1 MSFAFD
7 DISCGG
13 QLQVGTGV
21 VPAIGVGN
29 KKINGSA
36 HAEGPM
42 VVGPPNTQPSAVA
55 TVMIGPLSNNDDD
68 CPSALHSLHVTNA
81 AGDYGFSDKEKDTVV
96 IVGDVTIT
104 GKLDCGW
111 KNRLKAR
118 FGTADGKPK
127 LFDID
132 HPTKGEGH
140 RLAHACIEGPEV
152 GVYYRGRL
160 RNKKVIELPHYWKG
174 LVHTDSI
181 SVQLQ
186 PIGAHQ
192 DIIIKRWDD
201 TKIYLQS
208 KANFPIDC
216 FYHVYGE
223 RKDVDG
229 LVVEYEGKSC
239 EDHPQRK
246 TDDDGV
252 VTWEKTS
259 SSSHNTWTQ

>member
-21 VPAIGVGN
+21 APAIGVGN

-36 HAEGPM
+36 HVEGPM
-42 VVGPPNTQPSAVA
+42 VVGPPNTQSSATA
-55 TVMIGPLSNNDDD
+55 TMMIGPLKNSDDD
-68 CPSALHSLHVTNA
+68 CPSAKHSLHVTGA
-81 AGDYGFSDKEKDTVV
+81 PPDIDTIDTVY
-96 IVGDVTIT
+96 IEGDVTIT
-104 GKLDCGW
+104 GALDCHW
-111 KNRLKAR
+111 KKRLASR
-118 FGTADGKPK
+118 FATADGKPK

-132 HPTKGEGH
+132 HPTKGKGH

-201 TKIYLQS
+201 TKIYLQA

-229 LVVEYEGKSC
+229 LIVEYEGETW

-246 TDDDGV
+246 EGD
-252 VTWEKTS
+252 VTEWEKTS
-259 SSSHNTWTQ
+259 STAHNTWTQ

>member
-7 DISCGG
+7 DVSCGG

-21 VPAIGVGN
+21 VPAIGQGDN
-29 KKINGSA
+29 KINGSA
-36 HAEGPM
+36 HVEGPM
-42 VVGPPNTQPSAVA
+42 VVGPPQSYPAA
-55 TVMIGPLSNNDDD
+55 TATMMVGPLGNDDPD
-68 CPSALHSLHVTNA
+68 CPAVPHSLMVSGPGQAVMVVGNMYVT
-81 AGDYGFSDKEKDTVV
+81 GTV
-96 IVGDVTIT
+96 DCLST
-104 GKLDCGW
+104 GRLE
-111 KNRLKAR
+111 NRHK
-118 FGTADGKPK
+118 TADGKPK
-127 LFDID
+127 LFDIP

-140 RLAHACIEGPEV
+140 RLAYACIEGPEV

-160 RNKKVIELPHYWKG
+160 RNKKVIELPQYWKG

-229 LVVEYEGKSC
+229 LVVEYEGETW

-246 TDDDGV
+246 DGEWV
-252 VTWEKTS
+252 KTNS
-259 SSSHNTWTQ
+259 TSHNTWTQ

>member
-21 VPAIGVGN
+21 VPAIGQGDN
-29 KKINGSA
+29 KINGSA
-36 HAEGPM
+36 HVEGPM
-42 VVGPPNTQPSAVA
+42 VVGPPQSYPAA
-55 TVMIGPLSNNDDD
+55 TATMMVGPLGNDDPD
-68 CPSALHSLHVTNA
+68 CPAVPHSLMVSGPGQAVMVVGNMYVT
-81 AGDYGFSDKEKDTVV
+81 GTV
-96 IVGDVTIT
+96 DCLST
-104 GKLDCGW
+104 G
-111 KNRLKAR
+111 RLESRHK
-118 FGTADGKPK
+118 TADGKPK
-127 LFDID
+127 LFDIP

-229 LVVEYEGKSC
+229 LVVEYEGKTW

-246 TDDDGV
+246 DGEWV
-252 VTWEKTS
+252 KTNS
-259 SSSHNTWTQ
+259 TSHNTWTQ

>member
-7 DISCGG
+7 DVSCGG

-21 VPAIGVGN
+21 VPAIGQGDN
-29 KKINGSA
+29 KINGSA
-36 HAEGPM
+36 HVEGPM
-42 VVGPPNTQPSAVA
+42 VVGPPQSYPAA
-55 TVMIGPLSNNDDD
+55 TATMMVGPLGNDDPD
-68 CPSALHSLHVTNA
+68 CPAVPHSLMVSGPGQAVMVVGNMYVT
-81 AGDYGFSDKEKDTVV
+81 GTV
-96 IVGDVTIT
+96 DCLST
-104 GKLDCGW
+104 G
-111 KNRLKAR
+111 RLESRHK
-118 FGTADGKPK
+118 TADGKPK
-127 LFDID
+127 LFDIP

-229 LVVEYEGKSC
+229 LVIEYEGETW

-246 TDDDGV
+246 KGE
-252 VTWEKTS
+252 VTEWETTNS
-259 SSSHNTWTQ
+259 TSHNTWTQ

>member
-13 QLQVGTGV
+13 QLQVGAGV
-21 VPAIGVGN
+21 VPAIGVGD

-36 HAEGPM
+36 HIEGPM
-42 VVGPPNTQPSAVA
+42 VVGPPQLYPAPGFA
-55 TVMIGPLSNNDDD
+55 TLMVGPLANDDPD
-68 CPSALHSLHVTNA
+68 CVGALHSLVVTGP
-81 AGDYGFSDKEKDTVV
+81 GDAVHINGNMYVTGTV
-96 IVGDVTIT
+96 DCLST
-104 GKLDCGW
+104 G
-111 KNRLKAR
+111 RLESR
-118 FGTADGKPK
+118 HSTADGKPK
-127 LFDID
+127 LFDIP

-160 RNKKVIELPHYWKG
+160 RNKKVIELPQYWKG

-229 LVVEYEGKSC
+229 LVVEYEGETW

-246 TDDDGV
+246 KGE
-252 VTWEKTS
+252 VTEWETTNS
-259 SSSHNTWTQ
+259 TSHNTWTQ

>member
-1 MSFAFD
+1 M
-7 DISCGG
+7 
-13 QLQVGTGV
+13 
-21 VPAIGVGN
+21 
-29 KKINGSA
+29 
-36 HAEGPM
+36 
-42 VVGPPNTQPSAVA
+42 
-55 TVMIGPLSNNDDD
+55 
-68 CPSALHSLHVTNA
+68 
-81 AGDYGFSDKEKDTVV
+81 
-96 IVGDVTIT
+96 
-104 GKLDCGW
+104 
-111 KNRLKAR
+111 
-118 FGTADGKPK
+118 
-127 LFDID
+127 
-132 HPTKGEGH
+132 
-140 RLAHACIEGPEV
+140 
-152 GVYYRGRL
+152 
-160 RNKKVIELPHYWKG
+160 PHYWKG

-201 TKIYLQS
+201 TKIYLQA

-246 TDDDGV
+246 TDGDGV

>member
-7 DISCGG
+7 DINCGG

-21 VPAIGVGN
+21 APAIGQGDN
-29 KKINGSA
+29 KINGSA
-36 HAEGPM
+36 HVEGPT
-42 VVGPPNTQPSAVA
+42 VVGPPQAYPAA
-55 TVMIGPLSNNDDD
+55 TATMMVGPLANDDPD
-68 CPSALHSLHVTNA
+68 CPVVPHALMVSGGTPNA
-81 AGDYGFSDKEKDTVV
+81 VMV
-96 IVGDVTIT
+96 VGDMYVT
-104 GKLDCGW
+104 GAVDCLW
-111 KNRLKAR
+111 KGRLASR
-118 FGTADGKPK
+118 FSAADGKPK

-223 RKDVDG
+223 RKDVDA

-246 TDDDGV
+246 TDDEGN

-259 SSSHNTWTQ
+259 SSSHNIWTQ

>member
-21 VPAIGVGN
+21 VAAIGQGDN
-29 KKINGSA
+29 KINGSA
-36 HAEGPM
+36 HVEGPM
-42 VVGPPNTQPSAVA
+42 VVGPPQEYSSATA
-55 TVMIGPLSNNDDD
+55 TMMVGPLSNDDPD
-68 CPSALHSLHVTNA
+68 CPSVPHALMVTGPGQAVYVKGNMYVS
-81 AGDYGFSDKEKDTVV
+81 GTV
-96 IVGDVTIT
+96 DCLST
-104 GKLDCGW
+104 G
-111 KNRLKAR
+111 RLESRHK
-118 FGTADGKPK
+118 TADGKPK
-127 LFDID
+127 LFDIP

-229 LVVEYEGKSC
+229 LVVEYEGETW

-246 TDDDGV
+246 DGEWV
-252 VTWEKTS
+252 KTNS
-259 SSSHNTWTQ
+259 TSHNTWTQ

>member
-1 MSFAFD
+1 MSFNFD

-21 VPAIGVGN
+21 CPAIKVGDS
-29 KKINGSA
+29 KINGSA
-36 HAEGPM
+36 HVEGPM
-42 VVGPPNTQPSAVA
+42 VVGPPQSYGSAEATLMVA
-55 TVMIGPLSNNDDD
+55 DLGNSDPDSSSAPHALKVRGGSPDAVYIEGDMYVTGAVD
-68 CPSALHSLHVTNA
+68 CL
-81 AGDYGFSDKEKDTVV
+81 
-96 IVGDVTIT
+96 
-104 GKLDCGW
+104 W
-111 KNRLKAR
+111 KGRLASR

-229 LVVEYEGKSC
+229 LVVEYEGETW

-246 TDDDGV
+246 KGE
-252 VTWEKTS
+252 VTEWETTNS
-259 SSSHNTWTQ
+259 TSHNTWTQ

>member
-7 DISCGG
+7 DVSCGG

-21 VPAIGVGN
+21 VPAIGQGDN
-29 KKINGSA
+29 KINGSA
-36 HAEGPM
+36 HVEGPM
-42 VVGPPNTQPSAVA
+42 VVGPPQSYPAA
-55 TVMIGPLSNNDDD
+55 TATMMVGPLGNDDPD
-68 CPSALHSLHVTNA
+68 CPAVPHSLMVSGPGQAVMVVGNMYVT
-81 AGDYGFSDKEKDTVV
+81 GTV
-96 IVGDVTIT
+96 DCLST
-104 GKLDCGW
+104 G
-111 KNRLKAR
+111 RLESRHK
-118 FGTADGKPK
+118 TADGKPK
-127 LFDID
+127 LFDIP

-229 LVVEYEGKSC
+229 LVVEYEGKTW

-246 TDDDGV
+246 DGEWV
-252 VTWEKTS
+252 KTNS
-259 SSSHNTWTQ
+259 TSHNTWTQ

>member
-1 MSFAFD
+1 MSFNFD
-7 DISCGG
+7 DINCGG

-21 VPAIGVGN
+21 VSAIGVGDN
-29 KKINGSA
+29 KINGSA
-36 HAEGPM
+36 HVEGPM
-42 VVGPPNTQPSAVA
+42 VVGPPQAYPAA
-55 TVMIGPLSNNDDD
+55 TATLMVGPLANSDPDSS
-68 CPSALHSLHVTNA
+68 PAPHALMVSGGTPNA
-81 AGDYGFSDKEKDTVV
+81 VMV
-96 IVGDVTIT
+96 VGDMYVT
-104 GKLDCGW
+104 GAVDCLW
-111 KNRLKAR
+111 KGRLASR
-118 FGTADGKPK
+118 FSAADGKPK

-201 TKIYLQS
+201 EKIYLQA

-229 LVVEYEGKSC
+229 LVVEYEGETW

-246 TDDDGV
+246 KGE
-252 VTWEKTS
+252 VTEWETTNS
-259 SSSHNTWTQ
+259 TSHNTWTQ

>member
-1 MSFAFD
+1 
-7 DISCGG
+7 
-13 QLQVGTGV
+13 
-21 VPAIGVGN
+21 
-29 KKINGSA
+29 
-36 HAEGPM
+36 
-42 VVGPPNTQPSAVA
+42 
-55 TVMIGPLSNNDDD
+55 MIGPL
-68 CPSALHSLHVTNA
+68 TNA
-81 AGDYGFSDKEKDTVV
+81 DPDSNPAPHCLVVGGPIFRPGNTVV
-96 IVGDVTIT
+96 IDGDMHVT
-104 GKLDCGW
+104 GAVDCLW
-111 KNRLKAR
+111 KGRLASR
-118 FGTADGKPK
+118 FSAADGKPK

-229 LVVEYEGKSC
+229 LVVEYEGETW

-246 TDDDGV
+246 KGE
-252 VTWEKTS
+252 VTEWETTNS
-259 SSSHNTWTQ
+259 TSHNTWTQ

>member
-13 QLQVGTGV
+13 QLQVGAGV
-21 VPAIGVGN
+21 VPAIGVGD

-36 HAEGPM
+36 HIEGPM
-42 VVGPPNTQPSAVA
+42 VVGPPQLYPAPGFA
-55 TVMIGPLSNNDDD
+55 TLMVGPLANDDPD
-68 CPSALHSLHVTNA
+68 CVGALHSLVVTGP
-81 AGDYGFSDKEKDTVV
+81 GDAVHINGNMYVTGTV
-96 IVGDVTIT
+96 DCLST
-104 GKLDCGW
+104 G
-111 KNRLKAR
+111 RLEAR
-118 FGTADGKPK
+118 HSTADGKPK
-127 LFDID
+127 LFDIP

-160 RNKKVIELPHYWKG
+160 RNKKVIELPQYWKG

-201 TKIYLQS
+201 TKIYLQA

-229 LVVEYEGKSC
+229 LVVEYEGETW

-246 TDDDGV
+246 KGE
-252 VTWEKTS
+252 VTEWETTNS
-259 SSSHNTWTQ
+259 TSHNTWTQ

>member
-7 DISCGG
+7 DVSCGG

-21 VPAIGVGN
+21 VPAIGQGDN
-29 KKINGSA
+29 KINGSA
-36 HAEGPM
+36 HVEGPM
-42 VVGPPNTQPSAVA
+42 VVGPAQAYPAA
-55 TVMIGPLSNNDDD
+55 TATMMVGPLGNDDPD
-68 CPSALHSLHVTNA
+68 CPAVPHSLMVSGPGQAVMDVGNMYVT
-81 AGDYGFSDKEKDTVV
+81 GTV
-96 IVGDVTIT
+96 DCLST
-104 GKLDCGW
+104 G
-111 KNRLKAR
+111 RLESRHK
-118 FGTADGKPK
+118 TADGKPK
-127 LFDID
+127 LFDIP

-229 LVVEYEGKSC
+229 LVVEYEGKTW

-246 TDDDGV
+246 DGEWV
-252 VTWEKTS
+252 KTNS
-259 SSSHNTWTQ
+259 TSHNTWTQ

>member
-1 MSFAFD
+1 MSFNFD

-21 VPAIGVGN
+21 CPAIKVGDS
-29 KKINGSA
+29 KINGSA
-36 HAEGPM
+36 HVEGPM
-42 VVGPPNTQPSAVA
+42 VVGPPQSYGSAEATLMVA
-55 TVMIGPLSNNDDD
+55 DLANSDPDSSSAPHALKVRGGSPDAVYIEGDMYVTGAVD
-68 CPSALHSLHVTNA
+68 CL
-81 AGDYGFSDKEKDTVV
+81 
-96 IVGDVTIT
+96 
-104 GKLDCGW
+104 W
-111 KNRLKAR
+111 KGRLASR

-229 LVVEYEGKSC
+229 LVVEYEGETW

-246 TDDDGV
+246 KGE
-252 VTWEKTS
+252 VTEWETTNS
-259 SSSHNTWTQ
+259 TSHNTWTQ

>member
-7 DISCGG
+7 DVSCGG

-21 VPAIGVGN
+21 VAAIGQGDN
-29 KKINGSA
+29 KINGAA
-36 HAEGPM
+36 HVEGPM
-42 VVGPPNTQPSAVA
+42 VVGPPQEYSSATA
-55 TVMIGPLSNNDDD
+55 TMMVGPLGNDDPD
-68 CPSALHSLHVTNA
+68 CPAVPHSLMVSGPGQAVMVVGNMYVT
-81 AGDYGFSDKEKDTVV
+81 GTV
-96 IVGDVTIT
+96 DCLST
-104 GKLDCGW
+104 G
-111 KNRLKAR
+111 RLESRHK
-118 FGTADGKPK
+118 TADGKPK
-127 LFDID
+127 LFDIP

-229 LVVEYEGKSC
+229 LVVEYEGKTW

-246 TDDDGV
+246 DGEWV
-252 VTWEKTS
+252 KTNS
-259 SSSHNTWTQ
+259 TSHNTWTQ

>member
-1 MSFAFD
+1 MSFNFD
-7 DISCGG
+7 DINCGG

-21 VPAIGVGN
+21 VSAIGVGDN
-29 KKINGSA
+29 KINGSA
-36 HAEGPM
+36 HVEGPM
-42 VVGPPNTQPSAVA
+42 VVGPPQAYPAA
-55 TVMIGPLSNNDDD
+55 TATLMVGPLANSDPDSS
-68 CPSALHSLHVTNA
+68 PAPHALMVSGGTPNA
-81 AGDYGFSDKEKDTVV
+81 VMV
-96 IVGDVTIT
+96 VGDMYVT
-104 GKLDCGW
+104 GAVDCLW
-111 KNRLKAR
+111 KGRLASR
-118 FGTADGKPK
+118 FSAADGKPK

-160 RNKKVIELPHYWKG
+160 RNKKVIELPQYWKG

-229 LVVEYEGKSC
+229 LVIEYEGETW

-246 TDDDGV
+246 KGE
-252 VTWEKTS
+252 VTEWETTNS
-259 SSSHNTWTQ
+259 TSHNTWTQ

>member
-21 VPAIGVGN
+21 VPAIGQGDN
-29 KKINGSA
+29 KINGSA
-36 HAEGPM
+36 HVEGPM
-42 VVGPPNTQPSAVA
+42 VVGPSQTFAEA
-55 TVMIGPLSNNDDD
+55 TATMMIGPLTNDDPD
-68 CPSALHSLHVTNA
+68 CPSVDHALFVSGGKPDA
-81 AGDYGFSDKEKDTVV
+81 VV
-96 IVGDVTIT
+96 VVGDMYVT
-104 GKLDCGW
+104 GKVDCLW
-111 KNRLKAR
+111 KGRLASR

-127 LFDID
+127 LFDIH

-246 TDDDGV
+246 TDDEGN

>member
-1 MSFAFD
+1 
-7 DISCGG
+7 
-13 QLQVGTGV
+13 
-21 VPAIGVGN
+21 
-29 KKINGSA
+29 
-36 HAEGPM
+36 M
-42 VVGPPNTQPSAVA
+42 VVGPPQEYSSATA
-55 TVMIGPLSNNDDD
+55 TMMVGPLSNDDPD
-68 CPSALHSLHVTNA
+68 CPSVPHALMVTGPGQAVYVKGNMYVS
-81 AGDYGFSDKEKDTVV
+81 GTV
-96 IVGDVTIT
+96 DCLST
-104 GKLDCGW
+104 G
-111 KNRLKAR
+111 RLESRHK
-118 FGTADGKPK
+118 TADGKPK
-127 LFDID
+127 LFDIP

-229 LVVEYEGKSC
+229 LVVEYEGETW

-246 TDDDGV
+246 DGEWV
-252 VTWEKTS
+252 KTNS
-259 SSSHNTWTQ
+259 TSHNTWTQ

>member
-1 MSFAFD
+1 MSFTFD

-21 VPAIGVGN
+21 VPAIGQGDN
-29 KKINGSA
+29 KINGSA
-36 HAEGPM
+36 HVEGPM
-42 VVGPPNTQPSAVA
+42 VVGPPQEYSSATA
-55 TVMIGPLSNNDDD
+55 TMMVGPLSNDDPD
-68 CPSALHSLHVTNA
+68 CPSVPHALMVTGPGQAVYVKGNMYVS
-81 AGDYGFSDKEKDTVV
+81 GTV
-96 IVGDVTIT
+96 DCLST
-104 GKLDCGW
+104 G
-111 KNRLKAR
+111 RLESRHK
-118 FGTADGKPK
+118 TADGKPK
-127 LFDID
+127 LFDIP

-160 RNKKVIELPHYWKG
+160 RNKKVIELPQYWKG

-186 PIGAHQ
+186 PICAHQ

-229 LVVEYEGKSC
+229 LVVEYEGETW

-246 TDDDGV
+246 DGEWV
-252 VTWEKTS
+252 KTNS
-259 SSSHNTWTQ
+259 TSHNTWTQ